1 MAIPFFRKGKDKPQG
16 VAQRAAPEVAAG
28 PATTQWGDPLG
39 PNSGIIVEESSGA
52 PQSAVD
58 EAAILY
64 ASGEADVAESTLRQ
78 ILGSQDRRAWNM
90 LFDLYRVQNREKEFE
105 QLALDYALQFET
117 SPPVWQKIGGAAKPA
132 PASQGKAEA
141 SSLELPGL
149 LDKAAADKLGDE
161 LAAAATNNAQVR
173 IDFSRI
179 EMIDESGASEC
190 TRILEEARKTKRRLQ
205 VSGVDRLIALLKDLN
220 RATHSRPA
228 HWLFLL
234 ELYQTLG
241 QEEAFDDLAVDYAV
255 RFEVSPPSWVAVQGA
270 EVVQAPATEPASSGS
285 DVEMLALSGEI
296 TPATES
302 TLQKFCD
309 YAASHDPVVVDLAQ
323 VTRVDYS
330 GPGGPPGGAGE
341 LQGTAGDPQEFAFVQ
356 AAQPGADR
364 PATEV
369 LQHGAVPDPRRDR
382 DVDRR
387 LRGAGVDA
395 SRGRGDGDHQ
405 RVRRSADARPAR

>member
-1 MAIPFFRKGKDKPQG
+1 VAIPFFRKGKDKPQG

-64 ASGEADVAESTLRQ
+64 ASGQADVAESTLRQ

-117 SPPVWQKIGGAAKPA
+117 SPPVWQKIGGAAKSA

-149 LDKAAADKLGDE
+149 LHKAAADKLGDE

-270 EVVQAPATEPASSGS
+270 EVVQAPAAEPASSGS

-323 VTRVDYS
+323 VTRVDYASVSKLISTLMQCLGS
-330 GPGGPPGGAGE
+330 GKSI
-341 LQGTAGDPQEFAFVQ
+341 T
-356 AAQPGADR
+356 
-364 PATEV
+364 
-369 LQHGAVPDPRRDR
+369 
-382 DVDRR
+382 
-387 LRGAGVDA
+387 LRGHNALI
-395 SRGRGDGDHQ
+395 HELF
-405 RVRRSADARPAR
+405 RVMGIDQLVQLVPHHPD

>member
-28 PATTQWGDPLG
+28 PATTQWGNPLG
-39 PNSGIIVEESSGA
+39 PDSGIIVEESSGA

-64 ASGEADVAESTLRQ
+64 ASGQADIAEATLRK

-105 QLALDYALQFET
+105 QLALDYAMQFES
-117 SPPVWQKIGGAAKPA
+117 SPPVWQKIGGAAKTE
-132 PASQGKAEA
+132 ASSQAKTEA
-141 SSLELPGL
+141 SSLELPRL
-149 LDKAAADKLGDE
+149 LDQAAADKLGDE
-161 LAAAATNNAQVR
+161 LAAAAANALTL

-179 EMIDESGASEC
+179 EMIDEAGASEC
-190 TRILEEARKTKRRLQ
+190 TRILEAARKAKRRLQ

-241 QEEAFDDLAVDYAV
+241 QEEAFEDLAVDYAV
-255 RFEVSPPSWVAVQGA
+255 RFEVSPPSWTAVQGA
-270 EVVQAPATEPASSGS
+270 EVVQAPAAEPASTETEI
-285 DVEMLALSGEI
+285 EMLALAGEI

-302 TLQKFCD
+302 TLQKFSD

-323 VTRVDYS
+323 VTRVDYASVSKLISTLMQCLGS
-330 GPGGPPGGAGE
+330 GK
-341 LQGTAGDPQEFAFVQ
+341 TI
-356 AAQPGADR
+356 
-364 PATEV
+364 T
-369 LQHGAVPDPRRDR
+369 
-382 DVDRR
+382 
-387 LRGAGVDA
+387 LRGHNALI
-395 SRGRGDGDHQ
+395 HELF
-405 RVRRSADARPAR
+405 RVMGIDQLVQLVPHHPD